1 MEGKTESSGIGG
13 DEENETAEAKQQMNL
28 ITPIP
33 ESEHPEVVMAIAD
46 PVISDEQQ
54 VMPQASLISTAA
66 DATGIMMETPP
77 PLYVQV

>member
-33 ESEHPEVVMAIAD
+33 ESEHPEVVMAD

-54 VMPQASLISTAA
+54 VMPQASLCTAA